1 MTRRAATVWFG
12 SLLLL
17 ATAAWASAGD
27 VGPPNPGPAPGTA
40 EALEARLRAGPSVA
54 DLVAYAYE
62 SNPKIRAARQEWRA
76 VVEQYRVTTAYPDPQ
91 LSFTY
96 FPSPIETRLGP
107 QDWNA
112 TLSQLIPFP
121 GRLTRAGELVEAD
134 ARIARLSLDRAV
146 RDVIVKVR
154 ESVHELVYIR
164 DARRVAAQ
172 NQELLDHLRKVG
184 ETAYGRDRATL
195 LDVVKAQSQSGQL
208 QYDVLL
214 LEELEQTERA
224 QLNALLDRPPDATIG
239 PLPNLPV
246 RPLAYTLDEIYEL
259 ARQNQEEIR
268 IADTRIR
275 RAETDVE
282 LARFRNYPDFK
293 IGVFYAG
300 IGNPDV
306 SNPPADA
313 GDDALGIQAGV
324 TIPLWFGKNRGR
336 IAKAAAQAEAA
347 RARRRAVVNDTYAGI
362 RALYFR
368 LNNARRLIQLYG
380 EQLVP
385 EAARSLEIAETWFRE
400 GQGSFSDFVETESV
414 WYNFQLALARARADH
429 GKFLARLERLAGRS
443 LTERGGAPDADVPEE
458 GAR

>member
-1 MTRRAATVWFG
+1 MTKRAAAVLVG

-17 ATAAWASAGD
+17 ATTPRASGGNTGPAG
-27 VGPPNPGPAPGTA
+27 PGPSDG
-40 EALEARLRAGPSVA
+40 ALEARLRSGPSVA

-62 SNPKIRAARQEWRA
+62 RNPKIQAARQEWRA

-134 ARIARLSLDRAV
+134 ARIARLNLDRAV

-154 ESVHELVYIR
+154 ESVHELAYIR

-239 PLPNLPV
+239 PLPDLPV

-259 ARQNQEEIR
+259 ARKNQEEIR

-293 IGVFYAG
+293 VGVFYAG
-300 IGNPDV
+300 IGEPDV
-306 SNPPADA
+306 SNPPSDA

-336 IAKAAAQAEAA
+336 IARAAAQAEAA

-385 EAARSLEIAETWFRE
+385 EAARSLEIAETWYRE

-443 LTERGGAPDADVPEE
+443 LTERDGAPGADVPQE